1 MKWIDY
7 QAEDRLYLQNE
18 AFCRTGLV
26 RHGFTG
32 RLGGVSHGKVTG
44 LNLGFRVGDD
54 PASVQEN
61 YRLLGADL
69 GILPEQMVLSRQT
82 HTDTIRP
89 VTDADAGKGL
99 TKESD
104 ITDTDGLI
112 TDRPSLALVIFTAD
126 CVPVLLLDPARR
138 VIAAVHAG
146 WRGTVKGI
154 AGKAA
159 RMMQAQ
165 YGCAPADILA
175 AIGPSIGPCCFEVG
189 ADTAGQFPP
198 AYVQPK
204 KDGKYLVDLWRMN
217 ADQLAA
223 AGVCDAHI
231 AVARQCTICRADRY
245 YSYRVQKEQTGR
257 QAAVIML
264 QEG

>member
-126 CVPVLLLDPARR
+126 CVPVLLAGSGAAGDRRRACGLARDGQGDR
-138 VIAAVHAG
+138 RQG
-146 WRGTVKGI
+146 
-154 AGKAA
+154 
-159 RMMQAQ
+159 
-165 YGCAPADILA
+165 
-175 AIGPSIGPCCFEVG
+175 G
-189 ADTAGQFPP
+189 ADDAG
-198 AYVQPK
+198 AVW
-204 KDGKYLVDLWRMN
+204 LR
-217 ADQLAA
+217 
-223 AGVCDAHI
+223 AGGY
-231 AVARQCTICRADRY
+231 TGG
-245 YSYRVQKEQTGR
+245 YRPQYR
-257 QAAVIML
+257 PL
-264 QEG
+264 LF

>member
-1 MKWIDY
+1 MRRFAVPGWY
-7 QAEDRLYLQNE
+7 GMALP
-18 AFCRTGLV
+18 AAWAV
-26 RHGFTG
+26 
-32 RLGGVSHGKVTG
+32 VSHGKVTG

-126 CVPVLLLDPARR
+126 CVPVLLAGSGAAGDRRRACGLARDGQGDRRQGGADDAGAVWAARR
-138 VIAAVHAG
+138 RIY
-146 WRGTVKGI
+146 WRLSAPVS
-154 AGKAA
+154 
-159 RMMQAQ
+159 
-165 YGCAPADILA
+165 APAVLRSARIRQ
-175 AIGPSIGPCCFEVG
+175 GSFRRTMCSPKR
-189 ADTAGQFPP
+189 TANM
-198 AYVQPK
+198 
-204 KDGKYLVDLWRMN
+204 LVDLWRMN

-231 AVARQCTICRADRY
+231 AVARQCTICCADRY